1 MRQITDTA
9 RLLRDFGAYLTM
21 QRGLS
26 VNTRDAYRF
35 DIEKFLGWL
44 ADRSQPL
51 REVSADTLREFMAD
65 IHDLG
70 IAPSSK
76 RRLGSGLKHFFRYLV
91 AEGYLTDNPTQL
103 LEVPRRSRPLPEV
116 LTLAEIDALI
126 GECDL
131 STPEGVRNA
140 AMLEMLYSCGLR
152 VSELV
157 NLEISKVFFDEGY
170 VIVYG
175 KGNKQRLV
183 PMSETA
189 ADRVKEYLRSVRP
202 SVPMKLSESH
212 ILFLNRRGT
221 RLTRQMVFTVVRAMA
236 DAAGIKKTISPH
248 TLRHSFATHLLE
260 GGANL
265 RAIQQ
270 MLGHE
275 SIATTEIYLRLDTTL
290 LREEI
295 LMHHPRNRKG

>member
-1 MRQITDTA
+1 MRQITDTG

-26 VNTRDAYRF
+26 VNTRDAYRL
-35 DIEKFLGWL
+35 DIEKLLGWL
-44 ADRSQPL
+44 ADRSEPL
-51 REVSADTLREFMAD
+51 RAVSDDTLREFMAD

-70 IAPSSK
+70 IAPSSQS
-76 RRLGSGLKHFFRYLV
+76 RLVSGLKHFFRYLA
-91 AEGYLTDNPTQL
+91 AEGYLPDNPSQL

-116 LTLAEIDALI
+116 LTVAEIDALI

-157 NLEISKVFFDEGY
+157 NLEISKVYFDEGY

-175 KGNKQRLV
+175 KGSKQRLV

-189 ADRVKEYLRSVRP
+189 ADRIGEYLRSVRP
-202 SVPMKLSESH
+202 SVPVKLSESH
-212 ILFLNRRGT
+212 ILFLNRRGS
-221 RLTRQMVFTVVRAMA
+221 RLTRQMVFTVVRTMA
-236 DAAGIKKTISPH
+236 AAAGIKKNISPH

-275 SIATTEIYLRLDTTL
+275 SITTTEIYLHIDRSH

-295 LMHHPRNRKG
+295 LAHHPRNITH

>member
-1 MRQITDTA
+1 MRQITDTD

-26 VNTRDAYRF
+26 VNTRDSYRL
-35 DIEKFLGWL
+35 DIEKLLGWL
-44 ADRSQPL
+44 ADRSEPL
-51 REVSADTLREFMAD
+51 RTVSADTLREFMAD

-70 IAPSSK
+70 IAPSSQS
-76 RRLGSGLKHFFRYLV
+76 RLVSGLKHFFRYLA
-91 AEGYLTDNPTQL
+91 AEGYLPDNPSQL

-116 LTLAEIDALI
+116 LTVAEIDALI

-131 STPEGVRNA
+131 SDPRVRNA

-157 NLEISKVFFDEGY
+157 NLEISKVYFDEGY

-189 ADRVKEYLRSVRP
+189 ANRVGEYLRSVRP

-212 ILFLNRRGT
+212 ILFLNRRGA

-236 DAAGIKKTISPH
+236 AAAGIKKTISPH

-275 SIATTEIYLRLDTTL
+275 SISTTEIYLHLDASS
-290 LREEI
+290 LRTAI
-295 LMHHPRNRKG
+295 LAHHPRCIK

>member
-1 MRQITDTA
+1 MRQITDTG

-26 VNTRDAYRF
+26 VNTRDAYRL
-35 DIEKFLGWL
+35 DIEKLLGWL
-44 ADRSQPL
+44 ADRSEPL
-51 REVSADTLREFMAD
+51 RAVSDDTLREFMAD

-70 IAPSSK
+70 IAPSSQS
-76 RRLGSGLKHFFRYLV
+76 RLVSGLKHFFRYLA
-91 AEGYLTDNPTQL
+91 AEGYLPDNPSQL

-116 LTLAEIDALI
+116 LTVAEIDALI

-157 NLEISKVFFDEGY
+157 NLEISKVYFDEGY

-175 KGNKQRLV
+175 KGSKQRLV

-189 ADRVKEYLRSVRP
+189 ADRIGEYLRSVRP
-202 SVPMKLSESH
+202 SVPVK
-212 ILFLNRRGT
+212 
-221 RLTRQMVFTVVRAMA
+221 
-236 DAAGIKKTISPH
+236 
-248 TLRHSFATHLLE
+248 
-260 GGANL
+260 
-265 RAIQQ
+265 
-270 MLGHE
+270 
-275 SIATTEIYLRLDTTL
+275 
-290 LREEI
+290 
-295 LMHHPRNRKG
+295 

>member
-1 MRQITDTA
+1 MRQITATA

-76 RRLGSGLKHFFRYLV
+76 RRLGSGLKPCCRYLV

-131 STPEGVRNA
+131 SNPEGVRNA

-275 SIATTEIYLRLDTTL
+275 SISTTEIYLHLDASS
-290 LREEI
+290 LRTAI
-295 LMHHPRNRKG
+295 LAHHPRCIK